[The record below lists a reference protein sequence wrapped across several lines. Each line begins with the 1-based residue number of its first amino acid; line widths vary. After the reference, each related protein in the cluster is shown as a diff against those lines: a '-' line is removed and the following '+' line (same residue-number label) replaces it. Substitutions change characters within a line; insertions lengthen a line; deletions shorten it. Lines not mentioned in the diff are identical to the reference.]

1 MSAID
6 ALPRVS
12 IIIPVYNGANYL
24 DESIKSALAQT
35 YQNLEVIVVNDG
47 STDMGATEKIA
58 QSFGDKIK
66 YFHKENGG
74 VASALNF
81 GIQKMTGSYL
91 SWLSHDDLY
100 EKTKIEDQVR
110 MAVTHGGNTVIAC
123 NARVLFES
131 GIKKPGPINKNVFKY
146 FDIFL
151 AISADVGLNG
161 CSLLIPK
168 KAFLDSGGFN
178 SALPVTQDYDLWFR
192 LYHEHNY
199 KFALLD
205 KDLVVYR
212 RHQEQDSVKKEQL
225 SIKAGDNL
233 HYDIL
238 NTVKYEEFKKFLQD
252 DKSNL
257 KYVLASYRL
266 YKGRGYV
273 KTRSAILKYALSYLY
288 ETDLEKFYNTFCL
301 EIDTDDKMFKA
312 TQIYGR
318 LFHAS
323 RGRIRLTDVD
333 RRAVTQAY
341 KILLSIEPSRYPLK
355 VYVTSDNSSPSRGI
369 QGMAVRLGKSVKQD
383 GLYLTGEKFVRKALK
398 KTRRSN

>member
-1 MSAID
+1 MDVS
-6 ALPRVS
+6 PRVS

-35 YQNLEVIVVNDG
+35 YQNLEIIVVNDG

-58 QSFGDKIK
+58 QSFGDKIR

-74 VASALNF
+74 VSSALNL
-81 GIQKMTGSYL
+81 GVQMMTGSYF

-110 MAVTHGGNTVIAC
+110 MVAAHGEGDTIIAC

-131 GIKKPGPINKNVFKY
+131 GIKKSGPINKNIFKY

-151 AISADVGLNG
+151 AIAADVGLNG
-161 CSLLIPK
+161 CTLLIPK
-168 KAFLDSGGFN
+168 KAFLESGGFN
-178 SALPVTQDYDLWFR
+178 PDLPVTQDYDLWFR
-192 LYHEHNY
+192 LYYEYNY
-199 KFALLD
+199 KFALLE

-225 SIKAGDNL
+225 SIKAGDDL

-252 DKSNL
+252 EKSNL

-266 YKGRGYV
+266 YKERGYA
-273 KTRSAILKYALSYLY
+273 KTRSAILKYILNYLY
-288 ETDLEKFYNTFCL
+288 DTNLDKFYNTFCL
-301 EIDTDDKMFKA
+301 EIDTNDKIFKT
-312 TQIYGR
+312 TQVYGR
-318 LFHAS
+318 LFQAS
-323 RGRIRLTDVD
+323 HGRIKLTDTD
-333 RRAVTQAY
+333 RGAITQAY
-341 KILLSIEPSRYPLK
+341 QHLVSVEPSRYPLK
-355 VYVTSDNSSPSRGI
+355 AHVANSGLSPSRGI
-369 QGMAVRLGKSVKQD
+369 PGAAVRFGKSIKQD
-383 GLYLTGEKFVRKALK
+383 GLYLTGEKLVRKALK
-398 KTRRSN
+398 KARRSS